1 MDRIEELLEMPYW
14 VIDILPFQVPADSA
28 GQYFAVEK
36 YYYTGPRRP
45 EIKKKHA
52 DILLK
57 LNCYRGLVLAEEGEK
72 NPAPEALVEAVLTR
86 RVILFTGEAMIVSEP
101 DDTCLT
107 VYGPDEALLELL
119 RMLAAG
125 EGMYLWQP

>member
-1 MDRIEELLEMPYW
+1 MINDKPVKR
-14 VIDILPFQVPADSA
+14 FR
-28 GQYFAVEK
+28 FFF
-36 YYYTGPRRP
+36 
-45 EIKKKHA
+45 
-52 DILLK
+52 
-57 LNCYRGLVLAEEGEK
+57 
-72 NPAPEALVEAVLTR
+72 
-86 RVILFTGEAMIVSEP
+86 FTGEAMIVSEP